1 MQEIRGVW
9 IAKLPHSRV
18 LESPNNIAKS
28 MNFLQEYGFNAIFP
42 VMWNQGYTLFP
53 SQRMQQEGFSTISP
67 YFAKNNFDPLK
78 ILIQEAHSRNIA
90 VIPWFEYGFAASPI
104 IDGGHILDKNSHWS
118 ALDQNGNKVRHG
130 GLTWTN
136 SLHPEVQQFMLDLI
150 LEVIQNY
157 PVDGIQGDDRFP
169 AMPIGGSYDA
179 ETLKLYQQEKGNRAK
194 PPLNVKD
201 QHWMQWRANQLTLFL
216 RRLYFQ
222 VKAIN
227 PKLIVS
233 MAPAVY
239 PFCYH
244 HLLQDSQAWIEQEIV
259 DCLHPQFY
267 RENFRKYE
275 IEVNKVNL
283 SFNAAQKAKISPGIA
298 FRANGVDLTPHDI
311 LKCVAIN
318 REKGLQGQVFFHY
331 EGLLAKNN
339 AIAIALKTQGG
350 YEQMASLPSFC
361 DLKNGTGNF
370 NQ

>member
-9 IAKLPHSRV
+9 IPNIFHCRV
-18 LESPNNIAKS
+18 LKSPDNIAQS
-28 MNFLQEYGFNAIFP
+28 MDFLQKCGFNVVFP

-53 SQRMQQEGFSTISP
+53 SQRMQQEGFPKIFP
-67 YFAKNNFDPLK
+67 YFEKNKFDPLE
-78 ILIQEAHSRNIA
+78 ILIKEAHSRNIA
-90 VIPWFEYGFAASPI
+90 VIPWFEYGFAASSLSS
-104 IDGGHILDKNSHWS
+104 GGHIIGKNPHWL
-118 ALDQNGNKVRHG
+118 ALDQGGNEVIKG
-130 GLTWTN
+130 GLTWMN

-169 AMPIGGSYDA
+169 AMPIGGGYDS
-179 ETLKLYQQEKGNRAK
+179 ETLKLYQQEKGNSAK

-201 QHWMQWRANQLTLFL
+201 QEWMQWRANHLTKFL
-216 RRLYFQ
+216 RRLYLQ

-244 HLLQDSQAWIEQEIV
+244 YLLQDSKAWIEQDIV
-259 DCLHPQFY
+259 DFLHPQFY

-275 IEVNKVNL
+275 IEVNKINL
-283 SFNAAQKAKISPGIA
+283 SFNANQKAKVSPGIA
-298 FRANGVDLTPHDI
+298 FRAHGIDLTPNDL

-318 REKGLQGQVFFHY
+318 RQKGLKGQVFFHY
-331 EGLLAKNN
+331 EGLLANN
-339 AIAIALKTQGG
+339 QANAIALKTQGG
-350 YEQMASLPSFC
+350 YDQIASLPSFVIP
-361 DLKNGTGNF
+361 KTV
-370 NQ
+370 